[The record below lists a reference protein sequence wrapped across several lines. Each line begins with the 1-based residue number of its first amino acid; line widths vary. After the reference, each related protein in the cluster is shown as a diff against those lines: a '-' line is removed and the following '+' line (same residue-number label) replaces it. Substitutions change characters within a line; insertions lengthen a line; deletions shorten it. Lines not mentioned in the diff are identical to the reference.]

1 MNKPNVSM
9 KDVLG
14 KVGFLRNNLALL
26 VPIIIAVAALLLFI
40 PTRLLRGKLQETIR
54 QESVRMGDQIDNLIQ
69 DVNKASEAEAFERY
83 IERYAK
89 DVNQIELLA
98 RQTTQRE
105 LLSYRLFPDTNEL
118 SPLLFEEFGS
128 RYIAG
133 TEAML
138 ADMGAQGPP
147 ADAEIDA
154 ALRNAPR
161 ATYQRGGAY
170 GGYSPGPSPLMP
182 TMSGYGQ
189 RRTFRI
195 TSEMDL
201 KILDKVC
208 VDRARAAKVY
218 ANLVDMDGYTYWSEW
233 KFEDRDKAYRDCW
246 YWQLGYWIIED
257 VAATVREMNKNSE
270 NILNAPVKRL
280 MNVSFVLR
288 ARLPGMQ
295 LRRRGIRRNK
305 DVQSPVYVT
314 SARDAMTKPCTGR
327 FTNEETD
334 VVHFNVRVVIRA
346 DDVMAFMQRLC
357 SAKEHRFLG
366 FYGDLPAQTCKHN
379 QITVL
384 ESNIAPVNRVGYE
397 HDLYRYGD
405 DAVVELDLICEYIFQ
420 KAAYEDIKPQ
430 LVKDDIVEAATAK
443 QPGQRAR

>member
-1 MNKPNVSM
+1 MSKPNISM
-9 KDVLG
+9 KDALG
-14 KVGFLRNNLALL
+14 KLGFLKNNLALL

-40 PTRLLRGKLQETIR
+40 PTRILRGKLQETIR
-54 QESVRMGDQIDNLIQ
+54 QESVRMGGQIDNLIQ
-69 DVNKASEAEAFERY
+69 DVNKASEAEAFD
-83 IERYAK
+83 IDRYAK
-89 DVNQIELLA
+89 DVNDIELLA
-98 RQTTQRE
+98 KQTTLRE
-105 LLSYRLFPDTNEL
+105 LLSYKLFPDTNEL

-128 RYIAG
+128 KYVAG
-133 TEAML
+133 IEAML
-138 ADMGAQGPP
+138 TDMGAQGPP
-147 ADAEIDA
+147 ADAEIGA

-170 GGYSPGPSPLMP
+170 GGYSPGPSPMMP
-182 TMSGYGQ
+182 TVSGYGQ
-189 RRTFRI
+189 RRAFRI

-208 VDRARAAKVY
+208 ADRARAAKVY
-218 ANLVDMDGYTYWSEW
+218 ANFIDMDGYTYWSEW

-257 VAATVREMNKNSE
+257 VAATVREMNMDAE

-288 ARLPGMQ
+288 SRMAGM
-295 LRRRGIRRNK
+295 RRRRVGIRRNK
-305 DVQSPVYVT
+305 DVQSPAYVT
-314 SARDAMTKPCTGR
+314 SARDAMTKSCTGR
-327 FTNEETD
+327 FTNEEID
-334 VVHFNVRVVIRA
+334 VVHFNARAVVRA
-346 DDVMAFMQRLC
+346 DDVMPFMQKLC
-357 SAKEHRFLG
+357 RAKEHKFRG
-366 FYGDLPAQTCKHN
+366 FFGDLPERRYEHN

-384 ESNIAPVNRVGYE
+384 ESNIAPVNRQSYE

-443 QPGQRAR
+443 QPGQRLR

>member
-1 MNKPNVSM
+1 MAKANVSV

-14 KVGFLRNNLALL
+14 KLSFLRNNLALL
-26 VPIIIAVAALLLFI
+26 VPIIIVVVALLLFI
-40 PTRLLRGKLQETIR
+40 PTQILRGKLQETIR
-54 QESVRMGDQIDNLIQ
+54 QESVRMGGQIDNLIQ
-69 DVNKASEAEAFERY
+69 DVNKASEAEAFELY
-83 IERYAK
+83 IDRYAK

-98 RQTTQRE
+98 KQTTQRE

-128 RYIAG
+128 RYVAG

-138 ADMGAQGPP
+138 TNMGAQGPP

-170 GGYSPGPSPLMP
+170 GGYSPGPSPMMP

-189 RRTFRI
+189 RRAFRI

-208 VDRARAAKVY
+208 ADRARAAKVY

-246 YWQLGYWIIED
+246 YWQLGYWITED
-257 VAATVREMNKNSE
+257 VAATVREVNQNAE
-270 NILNAPVKRL
+270 NILSAPVKRL

-288 ARLPGMQ
+288 TRMAGMRLG
-295 LRRRGIRRNK
+295 RRGMRRSK
-305 DVQSPVYVT
+305 EVQSPAYVT
-314 SARDAMTKPCTGR
+314 GTRDAMTKPCTGR
-327 FTNEETD
+327 FTSEEID
-334 VVHFNVRVVIRA
+334 VVHFNVRLVIRA
-346 DDVMAFMQRLC
+346 DDVMPFMQRLC
-357 SAKEHRFLG
+357 SAKEHKFRG
-366 FYGDLPAQTCKHN
+366 FYADLPEQTYKHN

-384 ESNIAPVNRVGYE
+384 ESNIAPVNREGYE

-420 KAAYEDIKPQ
+420 KAAYEDVKPQ
-430 LVKDDIVEAATAK
+430 LVKNDIVEAATAK
-443 QPGQRAR
+443 QPRQRVR